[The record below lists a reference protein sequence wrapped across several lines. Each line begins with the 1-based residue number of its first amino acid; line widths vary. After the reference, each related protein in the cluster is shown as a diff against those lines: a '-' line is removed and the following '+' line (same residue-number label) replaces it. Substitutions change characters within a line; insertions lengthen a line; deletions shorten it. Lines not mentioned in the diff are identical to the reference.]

1 MKENHKILF
10 EPYQL
15 AGCTLKNRYVMAAMG
30 TGGMVTAE
38 NTFNERGIE
47 YYVARAK
54 GGVGLIIT
62 GTIYAENDIEKAVDG
77 TMPCPTDNPST
88 FIMNTAEMCER
99 VHAYGSKI
107 FTQLTAGFGRVL
119 KPHLLCGQPPI
130 APSPISS
137 YWDENLM
144 CRELT
149 VDEIH
154 TIVERC
160 GDTAK
165 ICQQAGF
172 DGIEIHAVHEGYLL
186 DQFAIPFFNKRTDEY
201 GGCLENR
208 LRFACEVVQNIKKK
222 CGEKFPVILRYCLKS
237 YIKGVRQG
245 GLPGEEFEELGRDI
259 PEGIEAAKILVKAGY
274 DALDVDAGAYDS
286 WYWSHPPMYFEKGMN
301 LPFGEILKKEMDV
314 PILIAGR
321 MENPDL
327 ASEALRDGKTDLIA
341 LGRSLLA
348 DPDTV
353 NKIRSGR
360 FEFVRPCLGCHEGY
374 MNRLITAKP
383 VSCAVNPSCGRE
395 TYYDLKPACVQKK
408 ILIIG
413 AGVAGMEAA
422 RVLKLRGHSPVIL
435 EKSSRPG
442 GSLHLAGAPSFKH
455 DDLKLIDWYQRT
467 LEEMG
472 VEIHYN
478 TAVTAE
484 TLKSYP
490 HDAVIVATG
499 STPRTLRLPGNH
511 DMYPA
516 ERIFSG
522 EIKPGSHTVII
533 GGGLV
538 GCELALDLAENGKQV
553 TILEALPEILSAG
566 APVPHMNK
574 IMLKDLLH
582 FHHVQQIAGAG
593 VKCIEGNT
601 VTYTKDGEEHKL
613 DADTFVC
620 AIGYTSNNSLYEQL
634 SLEENEIYL
643 LGDARRV
650 RNIMYA
656 VWDAYELARSL

>member
-1 MKENHKILF
+1 
-10 EPYQL
+10 
-15 AGCTLKNRYVMAAMG
+15 
-30 TGGMVTAE
+30 
-38 NTFNERGIE
+38 
-47 YYVARAK
+47 
-54 GGVGLIIT
+54 
-62 GTIYAENDIEKAVDG
+62 
-77 TMPCPTDNPST
+77 
-88 FIMNTAEMCER
+88 
-99 VHAYGSKI
+99 
-107 FTQLTAGFGRVL
+107 
-119 KPHLLCGQPPI
+119 
-130 APSPISS
+130 
-137 YWDENLM
+137 
-144 CRELT
+144 
-149 VDEIH
+149 
-154 TIVERC
+154 
-160 GDTAK
+160 
-165 ICQQAGF
+165 
-172 DGIEIHAVHEGYLL
+172 
-186 DQFAIPFFNKRTDEY
+186 
-201 GGCLENR
+201 
-208 LRFACEVVQNIKKK
+208 
-222 CGEKFPVILRYCLKS
+222 
-237 YIKGVRQG
+237 
-245 GLPGEEFEELGRDI
+245 
-259 PEGIEAAKILVKAGY
+259 
-274 DALDVDAGAYDS
+274 
-286 WYWSHPPMYFEKGMN
+286 MYFEKGMN

-360 FEFVRPCLGCHEGY
+360 FEFVRPCLGCHEGC